1 MGERVDKIPRRK
13 IASGTALV
21 NLREK
26 SGEEKMAERE
36 GYEVILGLGS
46 NQGFSREI
54 LFKAVQE
61 LGVLLKDLRMSRIY
75 LTKPRHLVEQPMYY
89 NCAVVGF
96 YQGSPE
102 ELLTSIQK
110 IEERYGRDRS
120 REQRWGARRLD
131 IDILLM
137 GNLIIDDGPRL
148 QIPHPRL
155 LERKF
160 ALLPL
165 LELCPLCQDPRTGI
179 PLWQIYEQLPDQGIY
194 YTDMEYY
201 NQPSWKN
208 QK

>member
-1 MGERVDKIPRRK
+1 MV
-13 IASGTALV
+13 AT
-21 NLREK
+21 
-26 SGEEKMAERE
+26 EEARIG

-46 NQGFSREI
+46 NQGPSQEI
-54 LFKAVQE
+54 LFRAVRE
-61 LGVLLKDLRMSRIY
+61 LADFLKDLRMSRIY
-75 LTKPRHLVEQPMYY
+75 LTKPQHLLEQPMYY
-89 NCAVVGF
+89 NCAVAGY

-102 ELLTSIQK
+102 ELLKLIQN
-110 IEERYGRDRS
+110 IEQRHGRNREK
-120 REQRWGARRLD
+120 EQRWGARTLD

-137 GNLIIDDGPRL
+137 GNLIVDDVPRL

-165 LELCPLCQDPRTGI
+165 LELCPFCEDPRTGI
-179 PLWQIYEQLPDQGIY
+179 PLWQLYEQLPEQGIY

-201 NQPSWKN
+201 NLPSWKN